1 MMMTERKCL
10 TLSIIDDMIR
20 YIMKGNTMTIKNDIE
35 MAKQKCYSIYLDL
48 QATLAGQSMCDPD
61 TLENQFN
68 EVCAEFGLNI
78 EDIYEWCEN
87 QHEGMF
93 AYNGT

>member
-1 MMMTERKCL
+1 M
-10 TLSIIDDMIR
+10 SDV
-20 YIMKGNTMTIKNDIE
+20 
-35 MAKQKCYSIYLDL
+35 
-48 QATLAGQSMCDPD
+48 D

-68 EVCAEFGLNI
+68 EVCAEFGLNS
-78 EDIYEWCEN
+78 EETYEWCEN

>member
-1 MMMTERKCL
+1 MVT
-10 TLSIIDDMIR
+10 T
-20 YIMKGNTMTIKNDIE
+20 NDLE
-35 MAKQKCYSIYLDL
+35 NAKQKCYSIYQDL
-48 QATLAGQSMCDPD
+48 QATLAGQSMTDVN

-78 EDIYEWCEN
+78 EETYEWCEN

>member
-1 MMMTERKCL
+1 
-10 TLSIIDDMIR
+10 MITT
-20 YIMKGNTMTIKNDIE
+20 NDIKN
-35 MAKQKCYSIYLDL
+35 AKQTCYSIYQDL
-48 QATLAGQSMCDPD
+48 QAILAGQSMTDVD

-78 EDIYEWCEN
+78 KDTYEWCEN

>member
-1 MMMTERKCL
+1 MVT
-10 TLSIIDDMIR
+10 T
-20 YIMKGNTMTIKNDIE
+20 NDLE
-35 MAKQKCYSIYLDL
+35 KARQKCYSIYLDL
-48 QATLAGQSMCDPD
+48 QATLAGQSMSDVD

-78 EDIYEWCEN
+78 EETYEWCEN
-87 QHEGMF
+87 QHVGMF

>member
-1 MMMTERKCL
+1 MITE
-10 TLSIIDDMIR
+10 
-20 YIMKGNTMTIKNDIE
+20 NDIE
-35 MAKQKCYSIYLDL
+35 KAKQTCYSIYLDL
-48 QATLAGQSMCDPD
+48 QATLSGQSMTDVD

-78 EDIYEWCEN
+78 QDTYEWCEN
-87 QHEGMF
+87 QHDGMF

>member
-1 MMMTERKCL
+1 MVT
-10 TLSIIDDMIR
+10 T
-20 YIMKGNTMTIKNDIE
+20 NDLE
-35 MAKQKCYSIYLDL
+35 KARQKCYSIYLDL
-48 QATLAGQSMCDPD
+48 QATLAGQSMIDVD

-78 EDIYEWCEN
+78 EETYEWCEN

>member
-1 MMMTERKCL
+1 MVT
-10 TLSIIDDMIR
+10 T
-20 YIMKGNTMTIKNDIE
+20 NDLE
-35 MAKQKCYSIYLDL
+35 KARQKCYSIYLDL
-48 QATLAGQSMCDPD
+48 QATLAGQSMSDVD

-68 EVCAEFGLNI
+68 EVCAEFGLKI
-78 EDIYEWCEN
+78 EETYEWCEN

>member
-1 MMMTERKCL
+1 
-10 TLSIIDDMIR
+10 MI
-20 YIMKGNTMTIKNDIE
+20 TTNDLE
-35 MAKQKCYSIYLDL
+35 KARQKCYSIYLDL
-48 QATLAGQSMCDPD
+48 QATLAGQSMSDVD

-78 EDIYEWCEN
+78 EETYEWCEN